1 MQAAYYQKT
10 ATSRVCTVRTG
21 LHSGAS
27 VRCRDLRS
35 ICGETSDS
43 DSVRA
48 PSRQRNDTCVREWLG
63 LWASLGSVVRFWAAD
78 TGCYGLTGT
87 GAPRP

>member
-1 MQAAYYQKT
+1 M
-10 ATSRVCTVRTG
+10 TSP
-21 LHSGAS
+21 
-27 VRCRDLRS
+27 DDRS
-35 ICGETSDS
+35 ALNAMCGETSGQ
-43 DSVRA
+43 RFC
-48 PSRQRNDTCVREWLG
+48 PSTRLASEIDTCVREWLG